1 MRRRTIPLLVIAAL
15 GAGCTRPDTAL
26 YHRESRTAPFP
37 EGGVL
42 EVHTVD
48 GAISVEGWNR
58 PELEVE
64 ARIRQGGGELVTWT
78 LSSSGGRTRVEAHVP
93 PGSGGAIHFILHV
106 PHDLQGEFH
115 TTSGA
120 IHAEGLK
127 GRLRFE
133 TGSGAMSLQDLA
145 GSVDA
150 STAEGAVVIKDVS
163 GGLDVRVG
171 AGALSA
177 SNLDGEGR
185 GIHLRTGHGELRV
198 SLGAATGHIRA
209 LAAGDGRVSLKHRGA
224 VIEKSAS
231 AQLMEATIPGS
242 AQLITLESGD
252 GSVTIR

>member
-1 MRRRTIPLLVIAAL
+1 MRLTLLLLIVML
-15 GAGCTRPDTAL
+15 GAGCAHPDTSL

-37 EGGVL
+37 EGSVL

-64 ARIRQGGGELVTWT
+64 VRIRQGGREPVAWT
-78 LSSSGGRTRVEAHVP
+78 LSSSGGHTRVEAHVS

-106 PHDLQGEFH
+106 PHDLQGEFL

-133 TGSGAMSLQDLA
+133 TGSGAMSLQDMA
-145 GSVDA
+145 GTVDA
-150 STAEGAVVIKDVS
+150 STAEGAVVIKEVR
-163 GGLDVRVG
+163 GGLDVHVG
-171 AGALSA
+171 TGALSA
-177 SNLDGEGR
+177 SDINGGGQDIR
-185 GIHLRTGHGELRV
+185 LRTGHGELRV
-198 SLGAATGHIRA
+198 SLGTATGHIRA
-209 LAAGDGRVSLKHRGA
+209 LAGADGRVSLKHRGA
-224 VIEKSAS
+224 IIEKSAN
-231 AQLMEATIPGS
+231 AQAVEATIPGS
-242 AQLITLESGD
+242 TQLITLESGD

>member
-1 MRRRTIPLLVIAAL
+1 MRPTPLLFVAML
-15 GAGCTRPDTAL
+15 GVGCTRPDTSL

-37 EGGVL
+37 DGGVL

-64 ARIRQGGGELVTWT
+64 ARIRQGGGEPVTWT
-78 LSSSGGRTRVEAHVP
+78 MNSSGARTRVEAHVP

-133 TGSGAMSLQDLA
+133 TGSGAMSLQDMA

-150 STAEGAVVIKDVS
+150 STGEGAVVIKDVT

-177 SNLDGEGR
+177 SNLDGEGQ
-185 GIHLRTGHGELRV
+185 GIRLRTGHGELRV
-198 SLGAATGHIRA
+198 SLGVATGHIRA
-209 LAAGDGRVSLKHRGA
+209 LAGGDGLVSMKHRGA
-224 VIEKSAS
+224 VIEKSATT
-231 AQLMEATIPGS
+231 QVVEATIPGS
-242 AQLITLESGD
+242 AQLITLESGN